1 MIKLIYNKKG
11 LFMSES
17 IASEKDKNNFAN
29 PNEVL
34 TFIAGIFPNAKY
46 FDARFDLLQVQI
58 DEIRRNQELDRLSM
72 RDFKEDVAR
81 RFSEVDK
88 RFEQVDQRFDEVNK
102 RFEQVDKRFEQVDK
116 RFEQVDKR
124 FDEVNKRF
132 EQVDKRFEQVDKR
145 FEQMI
150 ASIDKLGDKLEYR
163 DKDQRNFTI
172 KMFSIAIAISLLG
185 VLGAFFKII
194 GIF

>member
-102 RFEQVDKRFEQVDK
+102 RFEQVDKRFEQ
-116 RFEQVDKR
+116 
-124 FDEVNKRF
+124 
-132 EQVDKRFEQVDKR
+132 
-145 FEQMI
+145 MI

>member
-1 MIKLIYNKKG
+1 MDA
-11 LFMSES
+11 S
-17 IASEKDKNNFAN
+17 IEKDKNTSAY
-29 PNEVL
+29 PNEML

-58 DEIRRNQELDRLSM
+58 DEIKKNQELDRYQI
-72 RDFKEDVAR
+72 RDFKADVDR
-81 RFSEVDK
+81 RFSESDAK
-88 RFEQVDQRFDEVNK
+88 FEQVNRRIGEFKND
-102 RFEQVDKRFEQVDK
+102 VD
-116 RFEQVDKR
+116 
-124 FDEVNKRF
+124 KRF

-163 DKDQRNFTI
+163 DKDQRSFTLR
-172 KMFSIAIAISLLG
+172 MFSIAVAISILG

-194 GIF
+194 GLF

>member
-1 MIKLIYNKKG
+1 
-11 LFMSES
+11 MSES
-17 IASEKDKNNFAN
+17 AANEKDKNNLAN
-29 PNEVL
+29 PNEML

-58 DEIRRNQELDRLSM
+58 DEIRRNQELDRLNM
-72 RDFKEDVAR
+72 RDFKEDVDR

-88 RFEQVDQRFDEVNK
+88 RFEQVDKRFEQVDK

-124 FDEVNKRF
+124 FDQVDKKF
-132 EQVDKRFEQVDKR
+132 EQV
-145 FEQMI
+145 I
-150 ASIDKLGDKLEYR
+150 ASIDKLSDKLDYR
-163 DKDQRNFTI
+163 DKDQRNFTLR
-172 KMFSIAIAISLLG
+172 MFSIAVAISLLG
-185 VLGAFFKII
+185 VLGAFFKIM